1 MGAEIIFFNLSPPQ
15 RPVRVVGRL
24 GRKEKRALSI
34 FSIIAIFI
42 QRSLCGGEI
51 SLAEIKISR
60 TNLARDNGYSCDFWN
75 LASKADFNMN
85 PQKVKR
91 IATFPYGLWWA

>member
-42 QRSLCGGEI
+42 QAAGAS
-51 SLAEIKISR
+51 AEER
-60 TNLARDNGYSCDFWN
+60 FL
-75 LASKADFNMN
+75 
-85 PQKVKR
+85 
-91 IATFPYGLWWA
+91 